1 MMPEE
6 DAYGQAMLAYYH
18 GKLSYEIVE
27 LDDGYI
33 SISGGSSTYFS
44 EYPAWNPLEQQAMT
58 YVHGKV
64 LDIGCGAGRHAL
76 YLQTQG
82 YEVTGIDS
90 SPLAIHVC
98 HLRGLRTAQVMAI
111 EDLQFQ
117 DQSFD
122 TIIMM
127 GNNFGL
133 MRSHQNARQYL
144 HQFHH
149 MTTDSATLIAHS
161 LDVYQTENPDHLEYH
176 DFNRQRGRM
185 SGQLRMRI
193 RFKKY
198 VSPWF
203 DYLIVS
209 PDEMADIVKGT
220 GWEIN
225 ELLRDDKPPYIAII
239 KKRGIL
245 S

>member
-1 MMPEE
+1 
-6 DAYGQAMLAYYH
+6 
-18 GKLSYEIVE
+18 
-27 LDDGYI
+27 
-33 SISGGSSTYFS
+33 
-44 EYPAWNPLEQQAMT
+44 
-58 YVHGKV
+58 
-64 LDIGCGAGRHAL
+64 
-76 YLQTQG
+76 
-82 YEVTGIDS
+82 
-90 SPLAIHVC
+90 
-98 HLRGLRTAQVMAI
+98 
-111 EDLQFQ
+111 
-117 DQSFD
+117 
-122 TIIMM
+122 
-127 GNNFGL
+127 
-133 MRSHQNARQYL
+133 
-144 HQFHH
+144 